1 MFGRNGTVKERA
13 SDVADAVADV
23 AESVTPIASQ
33 LADDEKLRARV
44 FAAVHHGAAARRRA
58 RRQMGW
64 AGAALRLA
72 ADDEFRRH
80 ATEMVRQLKKAQQR
94 LDRQRSRRRRN
105 VLLVTV
111 GATAAA
117 AAVPQVRTWVIR
129 KFSGDSSSGYGAIG
143 SYTTIDE
150 QIEVDVPVSTAYN
163 QWTQFEEFPRF
174 MDGVER
180 VDQLDDTRL
189 HWVATIAGKR
199 AEWDAKILEQ
209 QPDTRITW
217 TSTDGKDTRGTV
229 SFDKLGEGRTR
240 IRLSMSYRPEG
251 FAEAAGSAAG
261 LDRRRVRGDL
271 ERFRELIEGRGIE
284 TGAWRGEVQSGV
296 ETDAG

>member
-1 MFGRNGTVKERA
+1 
-13 SDVADAVADV
+13 
-23 AESVTPIASQ
+23 
-33 LADDEKLRARV
+33 
-44 FAAVHHGAAARRRA
+44 
-58 RRQMGW
+58 
-64 AGAALRLA
+64 
-72 ADDEFRRH
+72 
-80 ATEMVRQLKKAQQR
+80 MVRQLKKAQQR

-240 IRLSMSYRPEG
+240 IRLSMTTAPRGSRRRWARRRARPPPCPRRPR
-251 FAEAAGSAAG
+251 AVPRADRGSRHRDGRLARRG
-261 LDRRRVRGDL
+261 SVRRRDRRRLR
-271 ERFRELIEGRGIE
+271 
-284 TGAWRGEVQSGV
+284 T
-296 ETDAG
+296 T